1 TINKLEGFG
10 KGEVITAEGKP
21 KFMEAIRDFEA
32 GILEG
37 QHLELLCC
45 DGCIQGPGMSK
56 TSSIYERRKTISEY
70 VKWKMAGLDA
80 GKWKQ
85 ELDEYS
91 DLDLSRSFEP
101 SDQRLSDPLDSDV
114 EKVLLSMGR
123 KEASDMLNC
132 GACGYETC
140 REHAVAVVE
149 GLAETEMCLPY
160 AIEKLHESVNDL
172 NTSNRKLADTRQAL
186 KQSEKLA
193 SMGQVSAGIAHEL
206 NNPLGIITLY
216 SSILRDELEKES
228 NVYRDIAIIDEQAQ
242 RCQKIVGGLL
252 NFARKKQVNL
262 EECKVIDFVEKSFE
276 SLIVPADVK
285 IEFEHK
291 LDDPL
296 IRIDRD
302 QMMQVLTNLLKNAI
316 EAMPGGGVL
325 KVELKQG
332 KEDFSFIISDTGSG
346 ISEQNMEKI
355 FTPFFTTKDSGKGTG
370 LGLPLAYGIVKMH
383 KGKINVV
390 SNNDPARGDTG
401 TVFTIVIPANTR

>member
-1 TINKLEGFG
+1 MNGSTENKALVYTVKNLCKVCYTCVRECPVKAIKIINGQAEVIPERCIACGNCVKVCSQKAKVFRRSGKQVLDLLHGTDPVFACVAPSFPAEFSEISDPGVFVGMLRKLGFKYVIEVSFGADLVAAGYLKIFNDPQTGPKITSDCPAVVNYIEKYHPELANCLAPVSSPAMAVAKVIRKKYGKDSRMVFIGPCIAKKSESDYFDEVLTFSELREMFGENGVLQDNSDSSSFDPPYSGKGAMFPVNHGLLQTINKLEGFG

-85 ELDEYS
+85 EVDEYS

-149 GLAETEMCLPY
+149 GLA
-160 AIEKLHESVNDL
+160 
-172 NTSNRKLADTRQAL
+172 
-186 KQSEKLA
+186 
-193 SMGQVSAGIAHEL
+193 
-206 NNPLGIITLY
+206 
-216 SSILRDELEKES
+216 
-228 NVYRDIAIIDEQAQ
+228 
-242 RCQKIVGGLL
+242 
-252 NFARKKQVNL
+252 
-262 EECKVIDFVEKSFE
+262 
-276 SLIVPADVK
+276 
-285 IEFEHK
+285 
-291 LDDPL
+291 
-296 IRIDRD
+296 
-302 QMMQVLTNLLKNAI
+302 
-316 EAMPGGGVL
+316 
-325 KVELKQG
+325 
-332 KEDFSFIISDTGSG
+332 
-346 ISEQNMEKI
+346 
-355 FTPFFTTKDSGKGTG
+355 
-370 LGLPLAYGIVKMH
+370 
-383 KGKINVV
+383 
-390 SNNDPARGDTG
+390 
-401 TVFTIVIPANTR
+401 